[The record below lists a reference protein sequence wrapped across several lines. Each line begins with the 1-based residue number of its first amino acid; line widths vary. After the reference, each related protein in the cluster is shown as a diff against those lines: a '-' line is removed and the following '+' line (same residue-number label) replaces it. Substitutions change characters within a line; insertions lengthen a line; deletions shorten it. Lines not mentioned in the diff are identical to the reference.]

1 LDPGGVLVI
10 DFRTFLVSIA
20 AVFMALAV
28 GVVLGAGPLKGGL
41 DSQLRGEVE
50 QLGKEKDQ
58 LRTELERL
66 EQTDKYRDAFATEIS
81 PGLIG
86 NRLTGRQIVLVAL
99 PDADGSTVSELRTAV
114 TDAGAE
120 VTGTVQ
126 VTDKWADPKQRQFLE
141 DLASQLVTGDITLPD
156 NGTAY
161 DRAGAVLARAV
172 VTDDEDA
179 AGQQDDATPTIM
191 GALGEGDLVKSDDD
205 MARADLA
212 VVIAPEGQPVPEARA
227 DRVDE
232 ANQAWVSLCRALD
245 EASNGCVLAGD
256 PTSAEEH
263 GVLAALRD
271 DGNASQDL
279 SSVDVANLPSGQVAV
294 VWALVE
300 QTDGGAGQY
309 GAVGTTDG
317 ALPQFATGS

>member
-1 LDPGGVLVI
+1 MI
-10 DFRTFLVSIA
+10 DFRHFLVSIA

-41 DSQLRGEVE
+41 DSQLNGEVE
-50 QLGKEKDQ
+50 QLGKEKDE
-58 LRTELERL
+58 LRAELEQL
-66 EQTDKYRDAFATEIS
+66 EQADRYRDAFATEIS

-99 PDADGSTVSELRTAV
+99 PESDDSTVTELRTAI

-126 VTDKWADPKQRQFLE
+126 VTEKWADPTQRQFLE

-179 AGQQDDATPTIM
+179 SGEQDSATPTIM
-191 GALGEGDLVKSDDD
+191 GAFGEGDLVESDDD
-205 MARADLA
+205 MPRADLA
-212 VVIAPEGQPVPEARA
+212 VVVAPTREIGTNAA
-227 DRVDE
+227 AKTDRVDD
-232 ANQAWVSLCRALD
+232 ANAAWVSLCGALD
-245 EASNGCVLAGD
+245 EASDGCVLAGD
-256 PTSAEEH
+256 PSSAAEH
-263 GVLAALRD
+263 GVLAALRG
-271 DGNASQDL
+271 DGSASQEV

-300 QTDGGAGQY
+300 QTDGEAGQY

-317 ALPQFATGS
+317 ALPRFSTGS